1 MNIILMGPQGSG
13 KGTQAERLLPRLRLS
28 SIATGE
34 LFRNAAK
41 AGTPLGLRAKALMER
56 GELVPDDVTVGLV
69 EERLDAMEVARA
81 AGEQVEGALFDGFPR
96 TLAQAQALDEALGRR
111 GQRVD
116 GVILIDVD
124 RAQLVERL
132 GGRRTCPACNAVYH
146 VSYNPPTVEAICD
159 ACGGTLIQRGD
170 DTPEAVEKRLD
181 TYYAVT
187 APLLE
192 FYKER
197 GLLARVDGSQAID
210 NVTEAVTA
218 SIERLRRG
226 HSAG

>member
-96 TLAQAQALDEALGRR
+96 TLAQAQALDGALGRR

-146 VSYNPPTVEAICD
+146 VSYNPPTVEGICD